1 LQRHTNM
8 SALRF
13 VSAAL
18 LVASPLVA
26 AAQPAEEP
34 TDSSHSMDS
43 APLGIEETRNA
54 SGTAW
59 QPDST
64 PMFMWHARA
73 GGWQLGLH
81 TNSFFGYDG
90 ASSGGGD
97 DFISINWLMGMASRP
112 IGTGDLTLRA
122 MMSAEPATMPE
133 NGYPLLLQS
142 GETFE
147 GEPLHDRQHPHDLF
161 MELAARY
168 RQPLS
173 SSIGLELY
181 AAPVGEPAI
190 GPPAFPHRYT
200 AMGDPLA
207 PLGHHWFDSTHITFG
222 VLTAGIFT
230 NTFKLEGSWFNGR
243 EPDENRWDFDFRQ
256 PDSFAA
262 RLSVNPTRD
271 LSAQVSWARLDS
283 PEALEPDVS
292 INRTTASA
300 IWNRELDEPGTDIGV
315 TAAVGQNN
323 YSMGPSTYASLVEA
337 TTMIKDTHTV
347 FARAEALTKRGEDLA
362 LDPAMNDDTFR
373 IGAFSAGY
381 IYDLHQI
388 PSLVTGIGF
397 VGTVDV
403 VGSTLGSVYDTRTPW
418 GGMVFIRLRPPMMKM
433 SGSMKSM
440 PNDAGMHQHHHSM

>member
-1 LQRHTNM
+1 
-8 SALRF
+8 
-13 VSAAL
+13 
-18 LVASPLVA
+18 
-26 AAQPAEEP
+26 
-34 TDSSHSMDS
+34 
-43 APLGIEETRNA
+43 
-54 SGTAW
+54 
-59 QPDST
+59 
-64 PMFMWHARA
+64 
-73 GGWQLGLH
+73 
-81 TNSFFGYDG
+81 
-90 ASSGGGD
+90 
-97 DFISINWLMGMASRP
+97 
-112 IGTGDLTLRA
+112 
-122 MMSAEPATMPE
+122 
-133 NGYPLLLQS
+133 LLLQS